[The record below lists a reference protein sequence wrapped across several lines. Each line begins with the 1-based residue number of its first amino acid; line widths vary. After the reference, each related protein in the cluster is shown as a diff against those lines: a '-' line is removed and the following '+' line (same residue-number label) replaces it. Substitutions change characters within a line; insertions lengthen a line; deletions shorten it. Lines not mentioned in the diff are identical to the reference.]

1 MNKKLHAKNKFSSN
15 FYTKCKTDYP
25 LRLSDTIF
33 QSYKR
38 KLNRFYHPHNIF
50 SISNIILVYLEKKV
64 QPEFSFKHLKKIHLN
79 IYNYLHYLIISF
91 FLSDSHMCWIYH
103 KFCIYIVFFTLDVIL
118 SFAPWYWFRSFIR
131 KWS

>member
-1 MNKKLHAKNKFSSN
+1 MNKKLHAKNNFSSN

-79 IYNYLHYLIISF
+79 IYNYLHYSIIFFF
-91 FLSDSHMCWIYH
+91 FLFPIVTCVE
-103 KFCIYIVFFTLDVIL
+103 YIINSVSTLFFLH
-118 SFAPWYWFRSFIR
+118 WM
-131 KWS
+131 